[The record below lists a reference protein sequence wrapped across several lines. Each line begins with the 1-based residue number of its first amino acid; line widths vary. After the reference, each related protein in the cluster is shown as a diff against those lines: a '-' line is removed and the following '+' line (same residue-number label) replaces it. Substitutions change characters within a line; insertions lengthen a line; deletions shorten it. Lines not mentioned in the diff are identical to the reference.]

1 MILLKIDMR
10 KFFSFL
16 VFIGLFFLI
25 SCKPKNDAPTVAF
38 LDAFED
44 NTIAQARK
52 GFFDALEKNGFS
64 EKEKTLNII
73 YRNAQGN
80 ATNLLQMVQYAKSE
94 KVDFIATC
102 PTLSTVT
109 ALQNATEIPVFMMV
123 SPTPEIMALSNRELA
138 APKNLFGVGETVD
151 YIDTSFL
158 LMKQLVKPKAAVLK
172 IGMLYNPAE
181 TQSDAAMQR
190 IRGLAKANNIELTV
204 LPVTN
209 SSETLLVTQSL
220 LAQNIDAF
228 FANPDNVVFSG
239 FETIITNCNK
249 AKVPVFTSEAGL
261 VARGAVAAYG
271 ANLYAWGYQCGEQ
284 AAQFLKRKSTHS
296 LKWEMV
302 NKREKLFNAEAAKA
316 FDYTMPAGF
325 ELYKP

>member
-1 MILLKIDMR
+1 MR
-10 KFFSFL
+10 NHFSFFR
-16 VFIGLFFLI
+16 VFVFFFLFLI
-25 SCKPKNDAPTVAF
+25 AACKPKNNAPTIAF

-64 EKEKTLNII
+64 EKQKTLNVI
-73 YRNAQGN
+73 YRNAQGS
-80 ATNLLQMVQYAKSE
+80 ATNLLQMVQYAKSQE
-94 KVDFIATC
+94 VNLIATC
-102 PTLSTVT
+102 PTLSTIT
-109 ALQNATEIPVFMMV
+109 ALQNAKDIPVFMMV
-123 SPTPEIMALSNRELA
+123 SPTPQIMALTNKELA
-138 APKNLFGVGETVD
+138 APKNLFGVADNVD

-158 LMKQLVKPKAAVLK
+158 LMKDLVKPKGAVLK

-190 IRGLAKANNIELTV
+190 IRSLAKTNNIELTV

-220 LAQNIDAF
+220 LSQNIDAF

-239 FETIITNCNK
+239 FETIITSCNK

-271 ANLYAWGYQCGEQ
+271 ANLYAWGYQTGLQ
-284 AAQFLKRKSTHS
+284 AAVLLKTKSANTI
-296 LKWEMV
+296 KWEMV
-302 NKREKLFNAEAAKA
+302 QKRERLFNAEAAKY
-316 FDYTMPAGF
+316 FGYTMPAGF

>member
-1 MILLKIDMR
+1 MTRALLQMVA
-10 KFFSFL
+10 FAFL
-16 VFIGLFFLI
+16 VFSFG
-25 SCKPKNDAPTVAF
+25 CKPKNNAPTIAF

-44 NTIAQARK
+44 NTIAQAKK

-64 EKEKTLNII
+64 EKAKTLNVI

-80 ATNLLQMVQYAKSE
+80 APNLLQMVQYAKSQQV
-94 KVDFIATC
+94 KLIATC

-109 ALQNATEIPVFMMV
+109 ALQNAKDIPVFMMV
-123 SPTPEIMALSNRELA
+123 SPTPEIMALSNKDLA
-138 APKNLFGVGETVD
+138 APKNLFGVAETID

-158 LMKQLVKPKAAVLK
+158 LMKQLVNPQNAVLK

-190 IRGLAKANNIELTV
+190 IRNLAKANNIQLAV

-209 SSETLLVTQSL
+209 SSETLLVMQSL
-220 LAQNIDAF
+220 LSQNIDAF

-271 ANLYAWGYQCGEQ
+271 ANLYAWGYECGEQ
-284 AAQFLKRKSTHS
+284 ASLFLKTNSTQNI
-296 LKWEMV
+296 KWELV
-302 NKREKLFNAEAAKA
+302 KQREKLFNVQAAKL
-316 FDYTMPAGF
+316 FNYIMPTGF
-325 ELYKP
+325 KAYQP

>member
-1 MILLKIDMR
+1 MRTLLS
-10 KFFSFL
+10 FPFFL
-16 VFIGLFFLI
+16 VLLFIIG
-25 SCKPKNDAPTVAF
+25 CKPKNNAPTIAF

-64 EKEKTLNII
+64 EKGKTLNLI

-80 ATNLLQMVQYAKSE
+80 TTNLLQMVQYAKSE

-109 ALQNATEIPVFMMV
+109 ALQNASTTPIFMMV
-123 SPTPEIMALSNRELA
+123 SPTPEIMALSNKELA
-138 APKNLFGVGETVD
+138 SPKNLFGVGETVD

-158 LMKQLVKPKAAVLK
+158 LMKQLVKPKGSVLK
-172 IGMLYNPAE
+172 IGMLFNPAE
-181 TQSDAAMQR
+181 TQSNAAMLR
-190 IRGLAKANNIELTV
+190 IRNLAKANNIELTV

-249 AKVPVFTSEAGL
+249 TNVPVFTSEAGL

-284 AAQFLKRKSTHS
+284 AAVFLKTKNTNT

-302 NKREKLFNAEAAKA
+302 KKREKLFNAQAAKA
-316 FDYTMPAGF
+316 FGYSKPKGF
-325 ELYKP
+325 ELYTP